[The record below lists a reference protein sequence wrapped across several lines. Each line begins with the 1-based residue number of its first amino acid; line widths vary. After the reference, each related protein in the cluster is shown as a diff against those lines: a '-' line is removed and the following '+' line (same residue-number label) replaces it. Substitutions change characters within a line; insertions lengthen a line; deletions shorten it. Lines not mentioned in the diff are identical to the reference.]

1 MTNAM
6 IIEKTWLRDLALDG
20 PHSHNPRL
28 LGPDRV
34 VADASQR
41 GSVGFKH
48 CGPQYDVHMHC
59 LLRLL
64 IHGKQPG

>member
-6 IIEKTWLRDLALDG
+6 IVEKTWLRDLALDG
-20 PHSHNPRL
+20 PRSHIPRL
-28 LGPDRV
+28 LGPDTV

-41 GSVGFKH
+41 GSDGFKH
-48 CGPQYDVHMHC
+48 YGLRYDVHLRL

-64 IHGKQPG
+64 IHGEQHG